1 MPSPK
6 PDSDCK
12 KGLIGVPKKS
22 SPPLWWRFFFW
33 PDAMGTHKVPE
44 HLRSAG
50 MYCPECRRGQ
60 PFSERCSFCDCD
72 FACFVLIGSNAPSL
86 NKLRSSG
93 TFLPDNPKKGI
104 CHGLLSRLQAAL
116 GSFSNASLR
125 ARVIV
130 LGITFL
136 LLVSVVAGIM
146 QHRSHLRRQYAQNYV
161 RALYTIKSGMN
172 LGEMICNGTFN
183 AWRGVEPSTVPR
195 SGTINPQALADLE
208 SVKTEID
215 KIMKKL
221 DKPSAEYSQAA
232 RILEKL
238 YALYEKTNSM
248 VINSPDSLS
257 LSMKEYLTAR
267 EEFSREIENLKSNL
281 PLPLAGELKIAA
293 QKYDLRFMAIKK

>member
-6 PDSDCK
+6 LNSDCK
-12 KGLIGVPKKS
+12 RGLIGVPKKS

-33 PDAMGTHKVPE
+33 PDAKGIHKVPE

-72 FACFVLIGSNAPSL
+72 FACFVLIRFNAPPL
-86 NKLRSSG
+86 NKLRSNDTVS
-93 TFLPDNPKKGI
+93 PAPPKKGM
-104 CHGLLSRLQAAL
+104 LLSRLRAAPD
-116 GSFSNASLR
+116 SFSKASLR
-125 ARVIV
+125 ARVVV
-130 LGITFL
+130 LCMTFL
-136 LLVSVVAGIM
+136 LLVSLVAGIM
-146 QHRSHLRRQYAQNYV
+146 QHRSHLRKQYAQNYV

-195 SGTINPQALADLE
+195 TGTINPQALADLK

-221 DKPSAEYSQAA
+221 DKPSAEYSLAA
-232 RILEKL
+232 RTLQKL

-257 LSMKEYLTAR
+257 LNRKEYLTAR
-267 EEFSREIENLKSNL
+267 KEFSLEIENLKSNL
-281 PLPLAGELKIAA
+281 PLPLVEELKIAG
-293 QKYDLRFMAIKK
+293 QKYDLRFMAIKR